1 MKRIQSLREE
11 RGVDDLQL
19 IASSATVENDVELF
33 QKVSGAVDVNQVSE
47 SPRNINGEVPGW
59 FRKH

>member
-1 MKRIQSLREE
+1 MKRIQSLREK

-33 QKVSGAVDVNQVSE
+33 QKVSGAVDVNQV
-47 SPRNINGEVPGW
+47 
-59 FRKH
+59 K